1 VIAALDSTNNNLYV
15 DNTGDGVADFFIHLT
30 GVTTITA
37 AAFDIHV

>member
-1 VIAALDSTNNNLYV
+1 VIAALDSTNNLYV